1 MKKILESTIQQ
12 EGSDPMKNQHLH
24 PDPALRQEILL
35 QVNQRLFDGG
45 YITKNLYNEAKIRI
59 VSP

>member
-1 MKKILESTIQQ
+1 
-12 EGSDPMKNQHLH
+12 MKNQHLH